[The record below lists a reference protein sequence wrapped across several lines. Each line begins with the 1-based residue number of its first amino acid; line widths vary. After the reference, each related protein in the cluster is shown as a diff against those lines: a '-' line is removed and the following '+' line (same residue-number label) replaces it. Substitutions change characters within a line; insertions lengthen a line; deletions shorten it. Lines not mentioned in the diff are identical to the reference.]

1 VAEQSCVAVIVAQRA
16 RDREA
21 HCQTARPSA
30 RRPGPDAWPLFA
42 AGL

>member
-1 VAEQSCVAVIVAQRA
+1 VDEQICVAAIVAQRA

-30 RRPGPDAWPLFA
+30 RCPGPDACPLFA